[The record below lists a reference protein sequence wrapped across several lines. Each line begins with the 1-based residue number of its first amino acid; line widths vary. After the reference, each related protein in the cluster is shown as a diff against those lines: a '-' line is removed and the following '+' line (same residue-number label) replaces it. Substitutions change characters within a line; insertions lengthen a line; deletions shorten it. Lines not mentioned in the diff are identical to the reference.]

1 MTLQTSLFNRGI
13 YKSTL
18 RRFFWGSIAY
28 FILLFI
34 STCMIIL
41 LTLDKDNSYW
51 YMAENGSYLLSQG
64 FLNFSMIV
72 AIAVPTVTAL
82 LVYRFVHSKRLS
94 IFVHS
99 LPVSRNANY
108 ISSFAAGLTLMAV
121 PIILNGI
128 ALMILS
134 ATGYSLFFDINSCLI
149 WTVLNLLG
157 VFVMFSYASFCAM
170 ITGNSFAFVG
180 LNVLIHC
187 FIPLI
192 VASFGLFSECF
203 LYGYANDNV
212 ILNFVSDNNPVMW
225 LSSLV
230 SRVSR
235 SVSVD
240 ISKIVWQIIIA
251 IVLYALALVLYKK
264 RRIETAEEVAAFKC
278 LNPIYKYFITFICA
292 LVTFAI
298 LGDMTKNSPH
308 WVLLIVAIISFV
320 VYFAAEMLLKKTFKV
335 WKKAYK
341 GFICFTAGMAVIFG
355 VFSLTSFFGFETYV
369 PKAEKLESVALYNY
383 YHQTDEPFVTN
394 KEITDFI
401 LKTHT
406 ELTQTVPQNVFAQ
419 NVYRYEENFTRL
431 HVAYKLKNGRRVNR
445 VYNVPMDRCHE
456 VMSVLYK
463 YEEYKKACEQIFDDD
478 IEKFYEIRINH
489 NEVEI
494 ISNEASTQE
503 LTECLRKDIL
513 ALDYDQMYTDGSA
526 WNRNIGIEYQSKKDA
541 EVEKLSPNPNSRAI
555 RYMDIPINAN
565 FKNTINWIKAN
576 GYWDYLKLNN
586 SPEYVY
592 YICTNEDFQSM
603 SEAVDNDNNNHM
615 REASYT
621 HKNYTPPE
629 NAIKIDTAKNEE
641 LLDFIHNYPVR
652 YVYGDDFY
660 VIGRSNTDKEYFDVI
675 TNLDNEAAKQF
686 MIDFGITVQ

>member
-1 MTLQTSLFNRGI
+1 MTLQTSLFNKGI

-51 YMAENGSYLLSQG
+51 YMAENGSYLLSRG
-64 FLNFSMIV
+64 FLDFSMIV
-72 AIAVPTVTAL
+72 AIAVPTVTSL

-99 LPVSRNANY
+99 LPVSRTANY
-108 ISSFAAGLTLMAV
+108 ISSFAAGLTLMAA

-134 ATGYSLFFDINSCLI
+134 ATGYSLFFDINSCLT

-157 VFVMFSYASFCAM
+157 VFVMFSYSSFCAM

-192 VASFGLFSECF
+192 VASFGLFSDCF

-225 LSSLV
+225 LSGLA

-240 ISKIVWQIIIA
+240 ISKIVWEIVVA

-264 RRIETAEEVAAFKC
+264 RRIETAEEVAAFRC

-298 LGDMTKNSPH
+298 LGEMTKDSPH
-308 WVLLIVAIISFV
+308 LVLLIVAIISFV
-320 VYFAAEMLLKKTFKV
+320 AYFASEMLLKKTFKV
-335 WKKAYK
+335 WKRAYK
-341 GFICFTAGMAVIFG
+341 GFICFAAGMAVIFG
-355 VFSLTSFFGFETYV
+355 VFSLTSFLGFETYV
-369 PKAEKLESVALYNY
+369 PQADKVESAALYNY
-383 YHQTDEPFVTN
+383 YHQTDEPFVSN
-394 KEITDFI
+394 PEITDFI

-406 ELTQTVPQNVFAQ
+406 ELTQTVPENVFAQ
-419 NVYRYEENFTRL
+419 NIYRHKENHTRL
-431 HVAYKLKNGRRVNR
+431 HVVYKLKSGREVNR

-463 YEEYKKACEQIFDDD
+463 YEEYKKAAEQIFDDD
-478 IEKFYEIRINH
+478 IEKLYEVRINH
-489 NEVEI
+489 SNVEVLPD
-494 ISNEASTQE
+494 EAGTQE
-503 LTECLRKDIL
+503 LAQCLREDIL

-526 WNRNIGIEYQSKKDA
+526 WNRNIGIEYQSKQDT
-541 EVEKLSPNPNSRAI
+541 EVQKQSATPNSRSV
-555 RYMDIPINAN
+555 RYMDITINAN
-565 FKNTINWIKAN
+565 FKNTINWIKEN
-576 GYWDYLKLNN
+576 GYWDYLKMNN
-586 SPEYVY
+586 APEYVF
-592 YICTNEDFQSM
+592 YICTNEEFRAMQ
-603 SEAVDNDNNNHM
+603 EAVDTNNNNHM
-615 REASYT
+615 RDASYT
-621 HKNYTPPE
+621 HKNYAPPE
-629 NAIKIDTAKNEE
+629 NAMKIDTAKNAE
-641 LLDFIHNYPVR
+641 LIDFIHNYPVR

-660 VIGRSNTDKEYFDVI
+660 VIGRSNTDKEYFEII
-675 TNLDNEAAKQF
+675 TNLDNDTAKQF
-686 MIDFGITVQ
+686 MSDFGVMVN